1 MIPNIPASETRRTGR
16 LYGAAGGKQ
25 MNKLGQRIFVLVA
38 LLSCVAVAAAQGGGG
53 QGRGQGRGGQRGGR
67 GGFASELGLAMRAD
81 VQKELAI
88 TDDEK
93 TKLSELSQKS
103 RPQRG
108 SGSGN
113 AGGGQ
118 TTDPAERVK
127 QAAERRAQQHKD
139 VAAILTD
146 SQMKRLDELMLQRQG
161 YSALGQEE
169 VQTALKLSP
178 DQIQKVKDL
187 MTKEREAGQALR
199 QRRTDGTMTQEEI
212 QAATKKNTD
221 TTNAEL
227 AKVLTSDQ
235 AVKFKEM
242 QGKPFTFD
250 ATTGRGGGGGG
261 R

>member
-1 MIPNIPASETRRTGR
+1 
-16 LYGAAGGKQ
+16 

-53 QGRGQGRGGQRGGR
+53 QGGGQGRGGQRGGR

-93 TKLSELSQKS
+93 TKLNELSQKS

-108 SGSGN
+108 SGNTG
-113 AGGGQ
+113 AGQ
-118 TTDPAERVK
+118 TTDPAERMK

-146 SQMKRLDELMLQRQG
+146 SQMKRLGELVLQRQG
-161 YSALGQEE
+161 FSALGQED
-169 VQTALKLSP
+169 VQTALKLSA
-178 DQIQKVKDL
+178 DQVQKVKDL
-187 MTKEREAGQALR
+187 LAKEREAGQALR

-235 AVKFKEM
+235 AAKFKEM

-250 ATTGRGGGGGG
+250 TTTGRGGGGGG